1 VVIFRDME
9 KVKSKIVD
17 DRFKNFSAEKKL
29 DLSMKF
35 YYSAKELKRAA
46 LKQFHPEWND
56 TKIDEEVRRIFLHAR
71 T

>member
-1 VVIFRDME
+1 MNE
-9 KVKSKIVD
+9 NNTKIAV
-17 DRFKNFSAEKKL
+17 DRFKNFSPQKKL
-29 DLSMKF
+29 DLSMQL

-56 TKIDEEVRRIFLHAR
+56 IKIDKEVRRIFLHAR

>member
-29 DLSMKF
+29 DLSMQL

>member
-1 VVIFRDME
+1 ME

-29 DLSMKF
+29 DLSMQL